1 MEAKQRITKSL
12 ITALAAKEGDGS
24 IIWDTDVTGF
34 GVRLGKKTP
43 VYILGYRAP
52 GKPYARVSI
61 GRADRV
67 TVDQAR
73 NKAKQMI
80 GEAANRIDIAFP
92 RHSVPKT
99 TLPTAGY
106 GGELCG
112 L

>member
-80 GEAANRIDIAFP
+80 GEAATI
-92 RHSVPKT
+92 SVVGPGGTACALSPKE
-99 TLPTAGY
+99 GVRR
-106 GGELCG
+106 
-112 L
+112 